1 MFRFHHY
8 DFTIGSPIP
17 ADLSGPMRGYDGHIK
32 VTLIDCNHNSEGQ
45 RVLCLGSITIKNDR
59 PNNHTPTTENEGWM
73 ELSADNGK
81 PIEAQ
86 RIFYS

>member
-1 MFRFHHY
+1 MLFFPVKN
-8 DFTIGSPIP
+8 FQ
-17 ADLSGPMRGYDGHIK
+17 ALALPM
-32 VTLIDCNHNSEGQ
+32 
-45 RVLCLGSITIKNDR
+45 TIKNDR
-59 PNNHTPTTENEGWM
+59 PNNHIPTTENEGWM